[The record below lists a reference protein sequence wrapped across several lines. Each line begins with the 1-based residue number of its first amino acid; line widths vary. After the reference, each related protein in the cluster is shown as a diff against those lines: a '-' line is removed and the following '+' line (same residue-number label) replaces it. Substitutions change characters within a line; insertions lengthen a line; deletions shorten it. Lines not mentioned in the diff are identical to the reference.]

1 MNPTPVMSQYLQL
14 KDQAGDAILFFRMGD
29 FYEMFMEDAV
39 EAAALLD
46 LTLTSRDKQDPDP
59 IPMAGVPWHSAAPYI
74 AKLLKA
80 GRRVALCEQIE
91 RPGARGLMDR
101 EIVEIFTPGTTVNE
115 ELVDDARNLFL
126 GALTLEGDRAG
137 LALADISTGEF
148 ALGEFPLPAALT
160 ELAKQPPRELLMPA
174 SLIAHPDVA
183 SFLREHP
190 ESFVTRLDEWLFS
203 SSRGRQ
209 QLIEHFGVASLE
221 PYGVSSL
228 ATALAAAGALL
239 AYAREQRRS
248 PLAHLRAPQ
257 RLRDEAHVLIDE
269 TTLRNLEVLEP
280 VGGTPRQC
288 LLGILD
294 ATRTPMGI
302 RALRGALT
310 RPPAQAEVIRARH
323 ACVQT
328 LLDAPEALERMRG
341 ALAGIG
347 DLERILGRLHCGR
360 SRPQDLGRL
369 RDALRVSPELLDLA
383 TALAQPGPFTPL
395 TGIHAHAPLAARLDA
410 ALVPTAQLASA
421 GERLRPGYDSE
432 LDELRGMAA
441 KGEQWIAE
449 FQEAQRRATGIA
461 SLKIANNRVFG
472 YFIEVTRAQ
481 LARVPPHY
489 QRKQTLAGGER
500 FVTPELKEWEEKIAG
515 AREGA
520 LSRETALVRA
530 LEDEV
535 RAATAGLQQLAS
547 AIGQWDLLTTF
558 AQRALEY
565 GYCRPHIDE
574 SDRIFIRDGRHPV
587 VERFLEAG
595 TFVPNDIDLDTRARQ
610 IQVITGPNMAGKSTF
625 LRQVGLLV
633 LMAQAGSFIP
643 AAEARI
649 GVVDRIFT
657 RVGAAD
663 AIARGLSTFLVEMI
677 ETSRILHGATT
688 RSLVL
693 LDEIG
698 RGTSTFDGLAIAW
711 AVAEHLRNDP
721 LRRPR
726 TLFATHFHELT
737 GLARRET
744 GYVNLNVLV
753 KEWKER
759 IVFVRRVVEGSADRS
774 YGVAVARLAGLPESL
789 LARAREILHIL
800 EEHGPDHL
808 DGMAGRGRGDQQLG
822 LFAGGAGRREEGERA
837 AAPGVPRVDDA
848 ASRARMLELAAAIA
862 RLDLE
867 GMTGLEALLWL
878 NDWRRRLSDE
888 QPSCDAAADAATA
901 EAQP

>member
-1 MNPTPVMSQYLQL
+1 MRPTPVMSQYLQL
-14 KDQAGDAILFFRMGD
+14 KEQAGDAILFFRMGD

-80 GRRVALCEQIE
+80 GRRVALCEQID

-101 EIVEIFTPGTTVNE
+101 EIVEILTPGTMVSE

-126 GALTLEGDRAG
+126 GALVLSRDRAG
-137 LALADISTGEF
+137 VAIADISTGEF
-148 ALGEFPLPAALT
+148 ALGEFTLQRALT
-160 ELAKQPPRELLMPA
+160 ELAKQPPREMLMPA
-174 SLIAHPDVA
+174 PLAADADVA
-183 SFLREHP
+183 GFLREHP
-190 ESFVTRLDEWLFS
+190 ETIVTRLDEWLFS
-203 SSRGRQ
+203 PSRGRQ
-209 QLIEHFGVASLE
+209 TLTEHFGVATLE
-221 PYGVSSL
+221 PYGVAEIETGL
-228 ATALAAAGALL
+228 GAAGALL
-239 AYAREQRRS
+239 AYARDQRRS
-248 PLAHLRAPQ
+248 PLAHLRPPQ
-257 RLRDEAHVLIDE
+257 RLGDEEHVLIDE

-280 VGGTPRQC
+280 IGGTARQC
-288 LLGILD
+288 LFGVMD
-294 ATRTPMGI
+294 ATRTPMGA
-302 RALRGALT
+302 RALRRALA
-310 RPPAQAEVIRARH
+310 RPPAQAGPIRARH
-323 ACVQT
+323 AAVQT
-328 LLDAPEALERMRG
+328 LLDAPETLERMRG
-341 ALAGIG
+341 ALQGIG

-360 SRPQDLGRL
+360 TRPQDLGRL
-369 RDALRVSPELLDLA
+369 RDALRVAPGLIELA
-383 TALAQPGPFTPL
+383 SALAQRGAFAPAA
-395 TGIHAHAPLAARLDA
+395 GIDAHAGLAARLDA
-410 ALVPTAQLASA
+410 AFVPTAQLAA
-421 GERLRPGYDSE
+421 GGERLRPGYDRE
-432 LDELRGMAA
+432 LDELRGLAA
-441 KGEQWIAE
+441 EGEQWIE
-449 FQEAQRRATGIA
+449 KLQEAERRATGIA
-461 SLKIANNRVFG
+461 SLRISSNRVFG
-472 YFIEVTRAQ
+472 YYIEVTRAQ
-481 LARVPPHY
+481 LSRVPPHY
-489 QRKQTLAGGER
+489 QRKQTLAGAER
-500 FVTPELKEWEEKIAG
+500 FVTPELKTWEEKIAG

-520 LSRETALVRA
+520 GVRETALIQA
-530 LEDEV
+530 IEDEV
-535 RAATAGLQQLAS
+535 RGATAGLQALAL
-547 AIGQWDLLTTF
+547 AVGEWDLLAAF
-558 AQRALEY
+558 AQRALEH

-574 SDRIFIRDGRHPV
+574 SDRILIRDGRHPV
-587 VERFLEAG
+587 VERFLDAG
-595 TFVPNDIDLDTRARQ
+595 TFVPNDIDLDTRGRQ
-610 IQVITGPNMAGKSTF
+610 IQVITGPNMAGKSTY

-643 AAEARI
+643 AQEAHI

-737 GLARRET
+737 GLARREA
-744 GYVNLNVLV
+744 GYVNLTVLV
-753 KEWKER
+753 KEWKDR

-774 YGVAVARLAGLPESL
+774 YGVQVARLAGLPEPL

-808 DGMAGRGRGDQQLG
+808 DGMAGRNGDTQLG
-822 LFAGGAGRREEGERA
+822 LFSAGAGRPGEEGP
-837 AAPGVPRVDDA
+837 APAGAGADDA
-848 ASRARMLELAAAIA
+848 ATLASLQELAAAIA

-878 NDWRRRLSDE
+878 NDWRRRLSDARPPRVAGE
-888 QPSCDAAADAATA
+888 ITATGGGSH
-901 EAQP
+901 EA